1 MPHPRTQ
8 HRDSGESHEFATL
21 SALLTESMWSFSP
34 CVNMTLCVQELP
46 FVAWMKSKKHVMG
59 TVMGTVK
66 TLVCISFCFSYPLE
80 FVSEPL
86 AMRFLCICELW
97 MP

>member
-8 HRDSGESHEFATL
+8 HRDSCESHELATL
-21 SALLTESMWSFSP
+21 RALLTESMWSFSP
-34 CVNMTLCVQELP
+34 CVNMTLCLQELP
-46 FVAWMKSKKHVMG
+46 FVAWMESKKH
-59 TVMGTVK
+59 VMGTVK
-66 TLVCISFCFSYPLE
+66 TLVCICSCFSYPLE